1 MVKYVVVFVSF
12 LCYFVNAQEVLE
24 VDYDVYTVYDANKSE
39 GFNVTINDHKLSR
52 EEAIRYFTDRMK
64 IPAPFILT
72 TDKNGSNYIEKPTLT
87 GGTSYSYSSTQG
99 NGLYYKNLNENYYMH
114 ESVGFGMD
122 RIIKDSIPKI
132 NWTISR
138 DRKKIMGFDVRKA
151 TAMVNKEELTAWFAS
166 SLPYPSGPNKYM
178 GLPGLILELER
189 KLNDKVDMVVTYKA
203 MSVKEAKKNTIINQ
217 PKKVKIV
224 DFNTYKTEMEA
235 FFKKQQEMN
244 NQGVDTK

>member
-1 MVKYVVVFVSF
+1 MKKYLLILVMF
-12 LCYFVNAQEVLE
+12 LCCFVNAQDVLE
-24 VDYDVYTVYDANKSE
+24 VEYDVYTVYDANKSE
-39 GFNVTINDHKLSR
+39 GFNVTMNGHKLSR

-87 GGTSYSYSSTQG
+87 GCTSYSYSSTQG

-132 NWTISR
+132 HWPLSR

-151 TAMVNKEELTAWFAS
+151 TAMVNKEELTDYLAKDIMDY
-166 SLPYPSGPNKYM
+166 LRKTYGGYEVPQKYLFIAEDFTVDNGM
-178 GLPGLILELER
+178 LTQTM
-189 KLNDKVDMVVTYKA
+189 KLKRSIA
-203 MSVKEAKKNTIINQ
+203 MKKYGEQLQNLYR
-217 PKKVKIV
+217 V
-224 DFNTYKTEMEA
+224 
-235 FFKKQQEMN
+235 
-244 NQGVDTK
+244 